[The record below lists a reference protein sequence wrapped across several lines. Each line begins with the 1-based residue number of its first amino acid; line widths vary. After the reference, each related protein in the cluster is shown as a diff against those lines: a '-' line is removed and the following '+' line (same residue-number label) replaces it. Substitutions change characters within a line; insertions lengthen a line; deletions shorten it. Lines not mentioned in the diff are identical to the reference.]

1 VSDILTRFAPHAI
14 VFQGPQANIRWVG
27 NEEGFVPYPGWNG
40 AKFDP
45 KTWGTLT
52 SADGDPN
59 GDRWLPNE
67 VDCRIR
73 DTWFWNTKNAAAL
86 KSVDTLMGMYER
98 SVGHGGVM
106 LLNQT
111 PDPTG
116 LIPATDVKRVKEFS
130 QEIERRYGAPIVTS
144 QGKGKTVIAQPSS
157 PMLVDAVSIM
167 EDIHF
172 GERVRKYVVEGMV
185 DGTWQTLA
193 EGTAIGHKKID
204 KFDPIRVASVRLTVT
219 ESVGEPVIRQ
229 LAVFRTQR

>member
-1 VSDILTRFAPHAI
+1 
-14 VFQGPQANIRWVG
+14 
-27 NEEGFVPYPGWNG
+27 
-40 AKFDP
+40 
-45 KTWGTLT
+45 
-52 SADGDPN
+52 
-59 GDRWLPNE
+59 
-67 VDCRIR
+67 
-73 DTWFWNTKNAAAL
+73 
-86 KSVDTLMGMYER
+86 MGMYER

-111 PDPTG
+111 PDPSG
-116 LIPATDVKRVKEFS
+116 LIPATDVKRVKEFA

-157 PMLVDAVSIM
+157 PMVVDAVSIM